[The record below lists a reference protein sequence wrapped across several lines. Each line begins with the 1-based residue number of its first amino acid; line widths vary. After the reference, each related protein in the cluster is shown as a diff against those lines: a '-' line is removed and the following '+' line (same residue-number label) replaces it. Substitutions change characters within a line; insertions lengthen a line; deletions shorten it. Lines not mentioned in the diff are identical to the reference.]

1 MEARAALVLWV
12 RPDLPARRASSP
24 RSPLLFV
31 FLCSRPHLPAP
42 ARPLQVATFEGL
54 SKRCEAI
61 SDLADGVLLS
71 EILAEIAPDHFTTS
85 GLVMSPESS
94 DDRQRNLW
102 TLNRSLEAL
111 FREDGHDG
119 ADFSDVDVAAIAKGE
134 DEEGVDLERLVSRVI
149 ACVAMQGDVHSILDL
164 DQATQR
170 VLMQVIQQVMR
181 AVPTR
186 DDDASDDESVGVGSA
201 PESPRGGGGGE
212 LLQVRSQLAEMQRNC
227 RALERESGAA
237 KEAND
242 DLSKELEALQA
253 ERRRERAEWEEEK
266 RRAAR
271 ADQRGG
277 GTGASSRSRA
287 QFAAE
292 RAALEEQVSELVK
305 DRDAL
310 KRLGE
315 SAMETSAAKLRALGD
330 ELEVTR
336 ESVTDLSKMRR
347 QCDKLRKKLEASDGL
362 RTQLGE
368 LDSKCS
374 ECVFQSISLRFAR
387 SPPRMRQHLS
397 SHTVPI
403 P

>member
-1 MEARAALVLWV
+1 MDRRVALVRWV
-12 RPDLPARRASSP
+12 SVVPDWDAHLRLRRA
-24 RSPLLFV
+24 
-31 FLCSRPHLPAP
+31 LCLANLPISCPHPQP
-42 ARPLQVATFEGL
+42 PTPTRPLQVATFEGL
-54 SKRCEAI
+54 SKPCEAM

-85 GLVMSPESS
+85 GLAMSP
-94 DDRQRNLW
+94 DGWGNRQRNLR

-134 DEEGVDLERLVSRVI
+134 DEEGADLETLVSRVI

-186 DDDASDDESVGVGSA
+186 DDDASDDEGEGGFA
-201 PESPRGGGGGE
+201 PASPRGGAGTE
-212 LLQVRSQLAEMQRNC
+212 LLQARRQLAEMQRKC
-227 RALERESGAA
+227 RALERESGEA

-242 DLSKELEALQA
+242 DLCNELEALQA
-253 ERRRERAEWEEEK
+253 ERRRERAELEEEK

-277 GTGASSRSRA
+277 GSGASSRSRA

-315 SAMETSAAKLRALGD
+315 SAMETSAAKLRAVGD
-330 ELEVTR
+330 ELEVAR
-336 ESVTDLSKMRR
+336 ESAAELSKVRR

-362 RTQLGE
+362 RAQLGE
-368 LDSKCS
+368 LDAKCS
-374 ECVFQSISLRFAR
+374 ECVPSSPFALHR
-387 SPPRMRQHLS
+387 SEF
-397 SHTVPI
+397 
-403 P
+403 